1 MNRAI
6 PTFTK
11 QTRSP
16 LKLVLLAAVIFWA
29 QLISIAHSAEH
40 PFHKTQ
46 NSCQTFFTLG
56 QSAHS
61 PISGDFSFITP
72 KFTNESSAHASTE
85 TYTSR
90 RAYRLQAR
98 APPLFR
104 LS

>member
-1 MNRAI
+1 MSTTLQR
-6 PTFTK
+6 FTK

-16 LKLVLLAAVIFWA
+16 LKLLLLAAIVFWA

-40 PFHKTQ
+40 PFHKAQ

-61 PISGDFSFITP
+61 PISSDFSLITP
-72 KFTNESSAHASTE
+72 KFTTEVRSHASTKA
-85 TYTSR
+85 YISR

-98 APPLFR
+98 APPLSR